1 MEVLKMWTEKLP
13 TNYIQR
19 IIPSNDVL
27 INGAVVFGKCEMN
40 RYSCRRKNLESSN
53 AKWTGVIVGG
63 KFLWTCNV
71 RGHRKEGQYDF
82 TWTESR
88 NHIIDRGRHRPV
100 CFHLLGETLLEQY
113 IQSQDFSARKMLGN
127 RRFQCEKYKWL

>member
-1 MEVLKMWTEKLP
+1 LL

-27 INGAVVFGKCEMN
+27 INGAVVFGKSEMN

-63 KFLWTCNV
+63 KF
-71 RGHRKEGQYDF
+71 
-82 TWTESR
+82 
-88 NHIIDRGRHRPV
+88 I
-100 CFHLLGETLLEQY
+100 
-113 IQSQDFSARKMLGN
+113 
-127 RRFQCEKYKWL
+127 